1 MEELKMLLKKDLIL
15 QFIKLIK
22 YFKFDL
28 FSTAS
33 YRNKI
38 MIFHKVLI
46 FLILASTAQIIKTE
60 EWFVTDFQ
68 SMFH

>member
-1 MEELKMLLKKDLIL
+1 MFQKNRNV
-15 QFIKLIK
+15 
-22 YFKFDL
+22 KFDL

-33 YRNKI
+33 FRNKI